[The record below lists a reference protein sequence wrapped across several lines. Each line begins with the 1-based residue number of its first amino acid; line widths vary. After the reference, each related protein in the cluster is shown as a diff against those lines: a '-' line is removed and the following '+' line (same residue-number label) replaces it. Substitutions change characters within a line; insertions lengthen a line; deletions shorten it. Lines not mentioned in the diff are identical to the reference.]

1 MSARTVKA
9 VAVTSAALLL
19 PAAAIGWAAW
29 FLSAAVSIVLF
40 ARPLAFTY
48 GIAGAAALAA
58 FAIFFRWLY
67 PKFRKRVVAE
77 AEIKSLEA
85 SLR

>member
-1 MSARTVKA
+1 MPARTVKA
-9 VAVTSAALLL
+9 IAVTSAALLL

-40 ARPLAFTY
+40 GRPMAFTY
-48 GIAGAAALAA
+48 AIAGAAAVST
-58 FAIFFRWLY
+58 FAVFFRWLY